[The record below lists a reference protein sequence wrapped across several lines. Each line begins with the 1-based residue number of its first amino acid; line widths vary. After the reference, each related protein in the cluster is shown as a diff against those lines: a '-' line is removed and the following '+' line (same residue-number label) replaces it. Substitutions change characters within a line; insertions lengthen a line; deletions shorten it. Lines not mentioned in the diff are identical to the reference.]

1 MDPRAKVRQKEKELF
16 NLEIENSGGIWVRW
30 DWYATVGK
38 IQKEEIKEL
47 HERCWKALE
56 MRGMRKRKSHETLI
70 TQSKGLSY
78 KDKTTS

>member
-16 NLEIENSGGIWVRW
+16 NLEIENSGGIWVRS

-47 HERCWKALE
+47 HERC
-56 MRGMRKRKSHETLI
+56 
-70 TQSKGLSY
+70 
-78 KDKTTS
+78 